1 MDEAYALP
9 ETDDKTEAGNERLGT
24 VRIAPQVLATIARL
38 AALEVE
44 GVVRMHRDIGEDV
57 DRLFKGLAGGEGVSV
72 NLSLVGAP
80 DVNLYRAGRK
90 VQARVARAITD
101 MVGMPVLAVNV
112 HFVEIDLPAE
122 Q

>member
-1 MDEAYALP
+1 
-9 ETDDKTEAGNERLGT
+9 
-24 VRIAPQVLATIARL
+24 
-38 AALEVE
+38 
-44 GVVRMHRDIGEDV
+44 
-57 DRLFKGLAGGEGVSV
+57 
-72 NLSLVGAP
+72 
-80 DVNLYRAGRK
+80 VNLYRAGRK